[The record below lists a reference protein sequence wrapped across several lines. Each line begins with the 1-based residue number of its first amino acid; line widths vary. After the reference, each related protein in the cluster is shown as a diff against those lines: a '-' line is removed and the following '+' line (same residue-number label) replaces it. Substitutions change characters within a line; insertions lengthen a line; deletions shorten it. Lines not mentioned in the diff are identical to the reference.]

1 MAQQLRTLAA
11 LKEDL
16 GLIPA
21 PTWQPT
27 SVNSSSR
34 GPSTL
39 FDLEV
44 TRHAQGA
51 QAGQILSHIFFF

>member
-51 QAGQILSHIFFF
+51 TYKQTNTHAT